1 MILQALT
8 AYYEQLLQKGAIS
21 APGWDHAFNVSFY
34 LVIDDAGRL
43 LRAEDKRAPVQK
55 GKKQVLAPIQR
66 SVPAHVKRSSGIAAN
81 FLCDNSTYL
90 LGADEKGKPERAV
103 QCFEACAALHH
114 KLLDGVASPAAAA
127 ILAFFD
133 NWQPGEA
140 PSHPALAD
148 YWKDIT
154 GNANL
159 LFLYEA
165 ADGTR
170 TLATED
176 PSIRAAWQAH
186 YNSADPNAPV
196 APCLIT
202 GQLAPPALVH
212 PSIKGVMGA
221 QSSGASLVSFNAP
234 AFCSYGHTQGENA
247 PVSEYAAFAYTT
259 ALNALLADRNHCRV
273 IGDTTVVCWAENA
286 SPAAASLGMF
296 AMFGIPEGTG
306 LQEGDLTQ
314 ALKLLA
320 AGKPCDWLEET
331 LNHEQHFYILGLS
344 PNAAR
349 ISVRFFM
356 RDTLGE
362 FAWHLHKHAEDLEIV
377 RPAFDKRENLSIW
390 ALAQETVR
398 STKRAQTTDQGKPT
412 SEKNSSREKDERKDR
427 TPAPISQLSGD
438 LLRAVLTGGPYPVAL
453 LNGVTQRIRAEQNVT
468 RGRAAILKAYY
479 LRNPSPLSA
488 HKEVLIVE
496 LNKNSKYPPY
506 VLGRLFFVL
515 EALQKASHEAGDR
528 EAKAPE
534 APQQEA
540 RKTDKRKINS
550 TIRERYFNSAC
561 GTPAMVF
568 PTLINL
574 AQKHLNKLPRDQEVY
589 YQQQLTDLLGR
600 IHETFPLRLSLPDQG
615 AFQLGYYHQ
624 MQEYYTKKSE
634 EE

>member
-8 AYYEQLLQKGAIS
+8 AHYEQLLQKGAIS

-34 LVIDDAGRL
+34 LVVDDAGRL

-55 GKKQVLAPIQR
+55 GKKQVLAPIQC
-66 SVPAHVKRSSGIAAN
+66 SVPAHIKRSSGIAAN

-114 KLLDGVASPAAAA
+114 KLLDDVDSPAAAA

-165 ADGTR
+165 ADGAR
-170 TLATED
+170 TLTTED
-176 PSIRAAWQAH
+176 PAIRAAWQAH
-186 YNSADPNAPV
+186 YSSADSNAPAV
-196 APCLIT
+196 PCLVT
-202 GQLAPPALVH
+202 GQSASPALVH
-212 PSIKGVMGA
+212 PSIKGVRGA
-221 QSSGASLVSFNAP
+221 QSSGAALVSFNAP
-234 AFCSYGHTQGENA
+234 AFCSYGHTQGANA

-259 ALNALLADRNHCRV
+259 ALNALLADQNHCRV

-286 SPAAASLGMF
+286 SPAAARLGIF
-296 AMFGIPEGTG
+296 AMFGAPEDAG
-306 LQEGDLTQ
+306 LQEGDLTR
-314 ALKLLA
+314 ALELLA
-320 AGKPCDWLEET
+320 AGKPCTWLGET
-331 LNHEQHFYILGLS
+331 LRHEQHFYVLGLS

-362 FAWHLHKHAEDLEIV
+362 FARHLREHAENLKIV
-377 RPAFDKRENLSIW
+377 RPALDKRETLSIW
-390 ALAQETVR
+390 ALAQETVNR
-398 STKRAQTTDQGKPT
+398 S
-412 SEKNSSREKDERKDR
+412 ER
-427 TPAPISQLSGD
+427 TPAPAPQLPGD
-438 LLRAVLTGGPYPVAL
+438 LLRAILTGGQYPATL
-453 LNGVTQRIRAEQNVT
+453 LDGVTLRIRAEQNVT

-488 HKEVLIVE
+488 HKEVLTVE
-496 LNKNSKYPPY
+496 LNENATYLPY
-506 VLGRLFFVL
+506 VLGRLFSVL
-515 EALQKASHEAGDR
+515 EAI
-528 EAKAPE
+528 
-534 APQQEA
+534 QEA
-540 RKTDKRKINS
+540 ANPGINT

-574 AQKHLNKLPRDQEVY
+574 AQKHLNKLPHGQEVY

-600 IHETFPLRLSLPDQG
+600 IHESYPLHLSLPDQG

-624 MQEYYTKKSE
+624 MQKRYAKKSE

>member
-34 LVIDDAGRL
+34 LVIDDSGRL
-43 LRAEDKRAPVQK
+43 LHAEDKHISVQK
-55 GKKQVLAPIQR
+55 GKKQALAPIQR

-133 NWQPGEA
+133 TWQPGEA
-140 PSHPALAD
+140 KTHPALAD
-148 YWKDIT
+148 VWKDIT

-170 TLATED
+170 TLSTED
-176 PSIRAAWQAH
+176 PAIRAAWQAH

-196 APCLIT
+196 APCLVT

-259 ALNALLADRNHCRV
+259 ALNSLLADRNHCRV

-306 LQEGDLTQ
+306 LQEGDLTR
-314 ALKLLA
+314 ALELLA
-320 AGKPCDWLEET
+320 AGEPCDWLEET

-362 FAWHLHKHAEDLEIV
+362 FARHLCTHAENLKIV
-377 RPAFDKRENLSIW
+377 RPAFDKRENLSVW
-390 ALAQETVR
+390 ALAQETVNR
-398 STKRAQTTDQGKPT
+398 K
-412 SEKNSSREKDERKDR
+412 ERN
-427 TPAPISQLSGD
+427 PAPAPQLSGD
-438 LLRAVLTGGPYPVAL
+438 LLRAVLTGGPYPATLLDGVAL
-453 LNGVTQRIRAEQNVT
+453 RIRAEQDVT

-488 HKEVLIVE
+488 HKEVLTVE
-496 LNKNSKYPPY
+496 LNENATYLPY
-506 VLGRLFFVL
+506 VLGRLFAML
-515 EALQKASHEAGDR
+515 EAIQDAAN
-528 EAKAPE
+528 PV
-534 APQQEA
+534 
-540 RKTDKRKINS
+540 INT

-574 AQKHLNKLPRDQEVY
+574 AQKHLNKLPNKQEVHF
-589 YQQQLTDLLGR
+589 QKQLADLLGR
-600 IHETFPLRLSLPDQG
+600 IHEPFPLRLSLPDQG

-624 MQEYYTKKSE
+624 MQKRYAKKSE

>member
-55 GKKQVLAPIQR
+55 GKKQVLAPIQL
-66 SVPAHVKRSSGIAAN
+66 SVPAHVEHSSNIAPS
-81 FLCDNSTYL
+81 FLCNNASYL

-114 KLLDGVASPAAAA
+114 KLLDDVDSPAAEA

-133 NWQPGEA
+133 TWQPGQA
-140 PSHPALAD
+140 PAHPALAER
-148 YWKDIT
+148 WKDIT

-165 ADGTR
+165 ADGAR
-170 TLATED
+170 TLTTED
-176 PSIRAAWQAH
+176 PAIRAAWQAH
-186 YNSADPNAPV
+186 YNSADPDAPIV
-196 APCLIT
+196 PCLVT
-202 GQLAPPALVH
+202 GKSAPLARTH
-212 PSIKGVMGA
+212 PTINGGTNAK
-221 QSSGASLVSFNAP
+221 LVSFNED
-234 AFCSYGHTQGENA
+234 AFCSYGYDQGENA
-247 PVSEYAAFAYTT
+247 HVSKYAAFAYAA
-259 ALNALLADRNHCRV
+259 ALNALRADRNHCRI

-296 AMFGIPEGTG
+296 ALFGAPEETG
-306 LQEGDLTQ
+306 IQEGDLTR
-314 ALKLLA
+314 ALELLA
-320 AGKPCDWLEET
+320 AGEPCDWLDET
-331 LNHEQHFYILGLS
+331 LNDAQHFYILGYS
-344 PNAAR
+344 FNKSR
-349 ISVRFFM
+349 IYVRFFM

-362 FAWHLHKHAEDLEIV
+362 FARHLREHAENLKIV
-377 RPAFDKRENLSIW
+377 RPALDKRETLSIW
-390 ALAQETVR
+390 ALAQETVNR
-398 STKRAQTTDQGKPT
+398 S
-412 SEKNSSREKDERKDR
+412 ERTP
-427 TPAPISQLSGD
+427 TPAPQLPGD

-540 RKTDKRKINS
+540 RKTDNRKINS

-574 AQKHLNKLPRDQEVY
+574 AQKHLNKLPHGQEVY

>member
-8 AYYEQLLQKGAIS
+8 AYYEQLLKRGDIS

-34 LVIDDAGRL
+34 LVVDDAGRL
-43 LRAEDKRAPVQK
+43 LRAEDVCTFVQK
-55 GKKQVLAPIQR
+55 GKKQVSAPLKL
-66 SVPAHVKRSSGIAAN
+66 SVPAHVKRSSGIAPN
-81 FLCDNSTYL
+81 FLCDNATYL

-114 KLLDGVASPAAAA
+114 KLLDDVDSPAAAA

-133 NWQPGEA
+133 TWQPDQA
-140 PSHPALAD
+140 PAYPALAER
-148 YWKDIT
+148 WKDIT

-165 ADGTR
+165 ADGAR
-170 TLATED
+170 TLTTED
-176 PSIRAAWQAH
+176 PAIRAAWQAH
-186 YNSADPNAPV
+186 YSSADSNAPAV
-196 APCLIT
+196 PCLVT
-202 GQLAPPALVH
+202 GQSASPALVH
-212 PSIKGVMGA
+212 PSIKGVRGA
-221 QSSGASLVSFNAP
+221 QSSGAALVSFNAP

-259 ALNALLADRNHCRV
+259 ALNSLLADRNHCRV

-296 AMFGIPEGTG
+296 AMFGIPEETG
-306 LQEGDLTQ
+306 IQEGDLTQ

-320 AGKPCDWLEET
+320 AGEPCDWLDET

-362 FAWHLHKHAEDLEIV
+362 LARHLCTHAENLKIV
-377 RPAFDKRENLSIW
+377 RPAFDKRENLSVW
-390 ALAQETVR
+390 ALAQETVNR
-398 STKRAQTTDQGKPT
+398 K
-412 SEKNSSREKDERKDR
+412 ERN
-427 TPAPISQLSGD
+427 PAPAPQLPGD
-438 LLRAVLTGGPYPVAL
+438 LLRAVLTGGPYPATLLDGVAL
-453 LNGVTQRIRAEQNVT
+453 RIRAEQDVT

-488 HKEVLIVE
+488 HKEVLTVE
-496 LNKNSKYPPY
+496 LNENATYLPY
-506 VLGRLFFVL
+506 VLGRLFAML
-515 EALQKASHEAGDR
+515 EAIQDAAN
-528 EAKAPE
+528 PV
-534 APQQEA
+534 
-540 RKTDKRKINS
+540 INT

-574 AQKHLNKLPRDQEVY
+574 AQKHLNKLPNKQEVHF
-589 YQQQLTDLLGR
+589 QKQLADLLGR
-600 IHETFPLRLSLPDQG
+600 IHEPFPLRLSLPDQG

-624 MQEYYTKKSE
+624 MQKRYSKKSE

>member
-34 LVIDDAGRL
+34 LVIDDSGRL

-55 GKKQVLAPIQR
+55 GKKQVLAPIQL
-66 SVPAHVKRSSGIAAN
+66 SVPAHVEHSSNIAPS
-81 FLCDNSTYL
+81 FLCNNASYL

-103 QCFEACAALHH
+103 HCFEACAALHH

-133 NWQPGEA
+133 TWQPSEA
-140 PSHPALAD
+140 KTHPALAD
-148 YWKDIT
+148 NWKDIT

-176 PSIRAAWQAH
+176 PAIRAAWQAH
-186 YNSADPNAPV
+186 YNSADPDAPIV
-196 APCLIT
+196 PCLVT
-202 GQLAPPALVH
+202 GKSAPLARTH
-212 PSIKGVMGA
+212 PTINGGTNAK
-221 QSSGASLVSFNAP
+221 LVSFNED
-234 AFCSYGHTQGENA
+234 AFCSYGYDQGENA
-247 PVSEYAAFAYTT
+247 HVSKYAAFAYAA
-259 ALNALLADRNHCRV
+259 ALNALRADRNHCRI

-296 AMFGIPEGTG
+296 AMFGIPEETG

-320 AGKPCDWLEET
+320 AGKPCDWLDET
-331 LNHEQHFYILGLS
+331 LNDAQHFYILGYS
-344 PNAAR
+344 FNKSR
-349 ISVRFFM
+349 IYVRFFM
-356 RDTLGE
+356 RDTLGV
-362 FAWHLHKHAEDLEIV
+362 FAKRLHKHAKDLEIV

-412 SEKNSSREKDERKDR
+412 SEKNSSQEKDERKDR

-438 LLRAVLTGGPYPVAL
+438 LLRAVLTGEPYPVAL

>member
-34 LVIDDAGRL
+34 LVIDDSGRL

-55 GKKQVLAPIQR
+55 GKKQVLAPIQL
-66 SVPAHVKRSSGIAAN
+66 SVPAHVEHSSNIAPS
-81 FLCDNSTYL
+81 FLCNNASYL

-103 QCFEACAALHH
+103 HCFEACAALHH

-133 NWQPGEA
+133 TWQPSEA
-140 PSHPALAD
+140 KTHPALAD
-148 YWKDIT
+148 NWKDIT

-176 PSIRAAWQAH
+176 PAIRAAWRAH
-186 YNSADPNAPV
+186 YNSADPDAPIV
-196 APCLIT
+196 PCLVT
-202 GQLAPPALVH
+202 GKSAPLARTH
-212 PSIKGVMGA
+212 PTINGGTNAK
-221 QSSGASLVSFNAP
+221 LVSFNED
-234 AFCSYGHTQGENA
+234 AFCSYGYDQGENA
-247 PVSEYAAFAYTT
+247 HVSKYAAFAYAA
-259 ALNALLADRNHCRV
+259 ALNALRADRNHCRI

-296 AMFGIPEGTG
+296 ALFGAPEETG
-306 LQEGDLTQ
+306 IQEGDLTR
-314 ALKLLA
+314 ALELLA
-320 AGKPCDWLEET
+320 AGEPCDWLDET
-331 LNHEQHFYILGLS
+331 LNDAQHFYILGYS
-344 PNAAR
+344 FNKSR
-349 ISVRFFM
+349 IYVRFFM
-356 RDTLGE
+356 RDTLGV
-362 FAWHLHKHAEDLEIV
+362 FAKRLHQHAKDLEIV
-377 RPAFDKRENLSIW
+377 RPTYDKRETLSIW
-390 ALAQETVR
+390 ALAQETVKR
-398 STKRAQTTDQGKPT
+398 TERTKDADQRDPT
-412 SEKNSSREKDERKDR
+412 SKKKSAQKKNERKER
-427 TPAPISQLSGD
+427 TPSPIPQLPGD
-438 LLRAVLTGGPYPVAL
+438 LLWSILTDRPYPTTL
-453 LNGVTQRIRAEQNVT
+453 LNGVALRIQAERKVT
-468 RGRAAILKAYY
+468 PNRAAILKAYY

-488 HKEVLIVE
+488 HKEVLTVE
-496 LNKNSKYPPY
+496 LNENSNYLPY

-515 EALQKASHEAGDR
+515 EALQNESHEAADR
-528 EAKAPE
+528 KTAAPE
-534 APQQEA
+534 APQQDA
-540 RKTDKRKINS
+540 RKTDNRKINS

-574 AQKHLNKLPRDQEVY
+574 AQKHLNKLPRGQEVY
-589 YQQQLTDLLGR
+589 YQQQLSDLLGR

-624 MQEYYTKKSE
+624 MQTYYTKKSE

>member
-34 LVIDDAGRL
+34 LVIDDSGRL
-43 LRAEDKRAPVQK
+43 LHAEDKHISVQK

-81 FLCDNSTYL
+81 FLCDNSIYL

-133 NWQPGEA
+133 TWQPGEA
-140 PSHPALAD
+140 KTHPALAD
-148 YWKDIT
+148 VWKDIT

-165 ADGTR
+165 EDGTR
-170 TLATED
+170 TLSTED
-176 PSIRAAWQAH
+176 PAIRAAWQAH
-186 YNSADPNAPV
+186 YNSADPDAPIV
-196 APCLIT
+196 PCLVT
-202 GQLAPPALVH
+202 GKSAPLARTH
-212 PSIKGVMGA
+212 PTINGGTNAK
-221 QSSGASLVSFNAP
+221 LVSFNED
-234 AFCSYGHTQGENA
+234 AFCSYGYDQGENA
-247 PVSEYAAFAYTT
+247 HVSKYAAFAYAA
-259 ALNALLADRNHCRV
+259 ALNALRADRNHCRI

-296 AMFGIPEGTG
+296 AMFGIPEETG

-320 AGKPCDWLEET
+320 AGKPCDWLDET
-331 LNHEQHFYILGLS
+331 LNDAQHFYILGYS
-344 PNAAR
+344 FNKSR
-349 ISVRFFM
+349 IYVRFFM
-356 RDTLGE
+356 RDTLGV
-362 FAWHLHKHAEDLEIV
+362 FAKRLHKHAEYLEIV

-390 ALAQETVR
+390 ALAQETVKR
-398 STKRAQTTDQGKPT
+398 TERTKDADQRDPT
-412 SEKNSSREKDERKDR
+412 SKKKSAQKKNERKER
-427 TPAPISQLSGD
+427 TPSPIPQLPGD
-438 LLRAVLTGGPYPVAL
+438 LLRAVLTGGPYPATLLDGVAL
-453 LNGVTQRIRAEQNVT
+453 RIRAEQDVT

-488 HKEVLIVE
+488 HKEVLTVE
-496 LNKNSKYPPY
+496 LNENATYLPY
-506 VLGRLFFVL
+506 VLGRLFAML
-515 EALQKASHEAGDR
+515 EAIQDAANPG
-528 EAKAPE
+528 
-534 APQQEA
+534 
-540 RKTDKRKINS
+540 INT

-574 AQKHLNKLPRDQEVY
+574 AQKHLNKLPRGQEVY

-600 IHETFPLRLSLPDQG
+600 IHESYPLHLSLPDQG

-624 MQEYYTKKSE
+624 MQKRYAKKSE

>member
-34 LVIDDAGRL
+34 LVIDDSGRL

-55 GKKQVLAPIQR
+55 GKKQVLAPIQL
-66 SVPAHVKRSSGIAAN
+66 SVPAHVEHSSNIAPS
-81 FLCDNSTYL
+81 FLCNNASYL

-103 QCFEACAALHH
+103 HCFEACAALHH
-114 KLLDGVASPAAAA
+114 KLLDDVDSPAAAA

-133 NWQPGEA
+133 TWQPGQA
-140 PSHPALAD
+140 PAHPALAER
-148 YWKDIT
+148 WKDIT

-176 PSIRAAWQAH
+176 PAIRAAWQAH
-186 YNSADPNAPV
+186 YNSADPDTPIV
-196 APCLIT
+196 PCLVT
-202 GQLAPPALVH
+202 GKLAPLARTH
-212 PSIKGVMGA
+212 PTINGGTNAK
-221 QSSGASLVSFNAP
+221 LVSFNED
-234 AFCSYGHTQGENA
+234 AFCSYGYDQGENA
-247 PVSEYAAFAYTT
+247 HVSKYAAFAYAA
-259 ALNALLADRNHCRV
+259 ALNALRADRNHCRI

-296 AMFGIPEGTG
+296 ALFGAPEETG
-306 LQEGDLTQ
+306 IQEGDLTR
-314 ALKLLA
+314 ALELLA
-320 AGKPCDWLEET
+320 AGEPCDWLDET
-331 LNHEQHFYILGLS
+331 LNDAQHFYILGYS
-344 PNAAR
+344 FNKSR
-349 ISVRFFM
+349 IYVRFFM

-362 FAWHLHKHAEDLEIV
+362 FARHLREHAENLKIV
-377 RPAFDKRENLSIW
+377 RPALDKRETLSIW
-390 ALAQETVR
+390 ALAQETVNL
-398 STKRAQTTDQGKPT
+398 
-412 SEKNSSREKDERKDR
+412 SERTP
-427 TPAPISQLSGD
+427 TPAPQLPGD

-540 RKTDKRKINS
+540 RKTDNRKINS

-574 AQKHLNKLPRDQEVY
+574 AQKHLNKLPHGQEVY